1 MRHTLLLALG
11 LAASPLAAQEHR
23 HTTGMVHTAGMTPA
37 DALPTVA
44 LPTLP
49 GQDAYGAIAEVVR
62 LLEADSTTDWRR
74 VNLEALRQHLIDMN
88 EVTLRAV
95 VRATP
100 VPGGL
105 RMDVTGTGR
114 TRGAIRSMLT
124 AHAPA
129 LDAGAD
135 YVATSE
141 EIAGGARLTVRA
153 ERADDARTVERVRGL
168 GFIGLLTAGAHH
180 AVHHLALARGE
191 PMAHS
196 H

>member
-1 MRHTLLLALG
+1 MRRTLLLLSLG

-23 HTTGMVHTAGMTPA
+23 HTEGMVHTPGMTPA
-37 DALPTVA
+37 AAPAALPA
-44 LPTLP
+44 LP

-62 LLEADSTTDWRR
+62 LLEADSTTDWSR

-88 EVTLRAV
+88 EVTLRAA

-100 VPGGL
+100 VQGGL

-114 TRGAIRSMLT
+114 TRGAIRAMLS
-124 AHAPA
+124 AHTPT
-129 LDAGAD
+129 LDASAD
-135 YVATSE
+135 YVATVE
-141 EIAGGARLTVRA
+141 EIPGGARLIVRA
-153 ERADDARTVERVRGL
+153 ERSGDEPTAVRIRGL

-180 AVHHLALARGE
+180 APHHLALARGE